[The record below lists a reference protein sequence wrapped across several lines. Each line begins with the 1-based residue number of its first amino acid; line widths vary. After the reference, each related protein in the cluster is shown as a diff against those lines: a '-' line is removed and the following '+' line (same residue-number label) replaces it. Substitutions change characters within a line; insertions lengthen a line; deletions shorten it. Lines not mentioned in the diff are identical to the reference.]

1 MEMQTAVHTSPS
13 RKTMTIFTK
22 SPLNTSQMRTD
33 YDNWAVVWTKSG
45 TVLSYNVVTR
55 KPNMEGQFQGSIE
68 EVLSKV
74 DMKKADFKA
83 VPNEDCSKKDAI

>member
-1 MEMQTAVHTSPS
+1 MNDVIMEITV
-13 RKTMTIFTK
+13 IG
-22 SPLNTSQMRTD
+22 TD